1 MSQQDLPES
10 FTPPKRPR
18 PQRRQENPPSY
29 SPKERRIRPESSNKA
44 NQQTSSSPGNI
55 QEAGHHSHTP
65 GGHAARPAISRK
77 LESAPT
83 RREETHLANAQEI
96 PVQSRTGSRF
106 SRRPAPSRTR
116 VLHQERAEKSRVDQ
130 ESPKTP
136 SRLEPIPHTKDR
148 RVSRPKFKVRRIV
161 AAVLALTLIF
171 VIAWPLYLW
180 HLVDS
185 SLNRVDALS
194 ALPAGEGETW
204 LIAGSDKRSD
214 GSDGGIVGADVGART
229 DTIMLIRKVNSMA
242 AIVSLPRDTAANIPG
257 YGQNKLNAAYS
268 FGGPKLLVRT
278 VEGISGVKVDHYVE
292 VTMGSVTQLVDAVGG
307 IELCLDYNVDDA
319 DSALKWQSGCHQAD
333 GATALAFSRMRQQDP
348 KGDIGR
354 AERQRQVV
362 SKLADTLITPS
373 TFLNPFKQR
382 DLAIAGAQNL
392 TCDSDSG
399 AWALGKLL
407 LAYRSA
413 AKNNLTGAPPIGN
426 MAYYD
431 GAHGAM
437 VLLDQQKTPGFWS
450 SFQKGTLQPS
460 QYHQFQ

>member
-1 MSQQDLPES
+1 MSQQGLPES
-10 FTPPKRPR
+10 FPPPKRPR
-18 PQRRQENPPSY
+18 PHHWQEIPPSY
-29 SPKERRIRPESSNKA
+29 APKEKRTRPVSSNTA
-44 NQQTSSSPGNI
+44 NQQAFSSTARSQETSHLSPAS
-55 QEAGHHSHTP
+55 AGHS
-65 GGHAARPAISRK
+65 ARPAISRK
-77 LESAPT
+77 LADGQARPKES
-83 RREETHLANAQEI
+83 RLANAQEI
-96 PVQSRTGSRF
+96 PVQVRTGSRF
-106 SRRPAPSRTR
+106 AGRPAPARTR
-116 VLHQERAEKSRVDQ
+116 VLSQDR
-130 ESPKTP
+130 SPEALPEPSPQLP
-136 SRLEPIPHTKDR
+136 SRLEPIPLTKDR

-161 AAVLALTLIF
+161 AAVLTLTLIF

-382 DLAIAGAQNL
+382 DLAIAGAENL

-399 AWALGKLL
+399 AWAIGKLL

-413 AKNNLTGAPPIGN
+413 AKNNLTGAPPIAN

-450 SFQKGTLQPS
+450 AFQKGTLQPS

>member
-1 MSQQDLPES
+1 MSQQGLPES
-10 FTPPKRPR
+10 FPPPKRPR
-18 PQRRQENPPSY
+18 PHRGQENPPSY
-29 SPKERRIRPESSNKA
+29 TPKEKRTRPGSLGQA
-44 NQQTSSSPGNI
+44 NQKAFSSPARS
-55 QEAGHHSHTP
+55 QETSHTSP
-65 GGHAARPAISRK
+65 ASASHSARPAISKK
-77 LESAPT
+77 LAGGQARSKQS
-83 RREETHLANAQEI
+83 HSVNAQEI
-96 PVQSRTGSRF
+96 PVQPRTGSRF
-106 SRRPAPSRTR
+106 AGRPAPARTR
-116 VLHQERAEKSRVDQ
+116 VLPQDR
-130 ESPKTP
+130 SPEALPEPSSQLP
-136 SRLEPIPHTKDR
+136 SRLEPIPPTKER
-148 RVSRPKFKVRRIV
+148 RVPRPKIKVRRILV
-161 AAVLALTLIF
+161 TALTLALIF
-171 VIAWPLYLW
+171 IIAWPLYLW

-242 AIVSLPRDTAANIPG
+242 AVVSLPRDTAANIPG

-307 IELCLDYNVDDA
+307 IELCLDYDVDDA

-413 AKNNLTGAPPIGN
+413 TKNNLTGAPPIAS

-450 SFQKGTLQPS
+450 AFQKGTLQPS